1 MGGWELDAANR
12 SDTGTLKE
20 WSVES
25 VAQISTPRKITKE
38 QRATVIVLK
47 ISQAIKVSFSEII
60 KR

>member
-47 ISQAIKVSFSEII
+47 NLTSN
-60 KR
+60 